1 MKYWAALLATTFLVT
16 ARAANAQPVTGPYV
30 SLSGGVTFPQD
41 QTLNFAPQLGARD
54 RWVFFSPGFAG
65 QTSLGW
71 GFGQGLRVEVE
82 GNYLNTHARGT
93 SFPRSYRAGGYEQQ
107 YGGFLNVL
115 YDLPL
120 RWPLQP
126 YVGLGAGAQELG
138 FENIN
143 FTPVG
148 VPLPGGRGSQ
158 TVSAF
163 AYQAIAGFSAPL
175 PWVRGLAFIADYR
188 FIGLADPL
196 AATHGRRVSGSGG
209 ENVAVGN
216 AKFGNV
222 FNHQIQIGLRYDFGS
237 ARRPLPPVAAARAP
251 APAPARTFLVFF
263 DWDHADLTVRARRI
277 VAEAAQASMAQA
289 TTRIEVDGY
298 TDRSGTARYNQA
310 LSVRRAETVAAELVH
325 DGVGRHEIE
334 VQGFGEMHPLVPT
347 ADGLPEPQNRRVE
360 IILR

>member
-1 MKYWAALLATTFLVT
+1 MKHWAALLATTVLVA
-16 ARAANAQPVTGPYV
+16 ARAASAQPVTGPYV

-41 QTLNFAPQLGARD
+41 QTLNFAPQLGVRD
-54 RWVFFSPGFAG
+54 RWVSFSPGFAG

-71 GFGQGLRVEVE
+71 GFGDGLRAELE
-82 GNYLNTHARGT
+82 SNYLNAHARGV
-93 SFPRSYRAGGYEQQ
+93 SFPRTYRVGGYEQQ

-115 YDLPL
+115 YDLPWRL
-120 RWPLQP
+120 PLHP
-126 YVGLGAGAQELG
+126 YVGLGVGAQELDD
-138 FENIN
+138 ENIN
-143 FTPVG
+143 FSPVG
-148 VPLPGGRGSQ
+148 VPLPGRPGSQ

-188 FIGLADPL
+188 LIGLADPL
-196 AATHGRRVSGSGG
+196 AAIRERHISGPGG
-209 ENVAVGN
+209 DTIAFGN

-222 FNHQIQIGLRYDFGS
+222 FNHQIQIGLRYAFGS
-237 ARRPLPPVAAARAP
+237 APRPLPPVAAAQAP
-251 APAPARTFLVFF
+251 APAPTRTFLVFF
-263 DWDHADLTVRARRI
+263 DWDHADLTMRARRI

-310 LSVRRAETVAAELVH
+310 LSVRRAETVAAELIH
-325 DGVGRHEIE
+325 DGVGTHAIE
-334 VQGFGEMHPLVPT
+334 MRGFGETHPLVPT
-347 ADGLPEPQNRRVE
+347 ADGTREPQNRRVE